1 MAFLEF
7 QKFSFNHIFFLC
19 YFISSFTRQRI
30 KDALFDV
37 GGQISGDFYKVY
49 IGNINHFLTIIPL
62 LIKKHLSKSNN
73 INHKEKNKKDERSI
87 NYIYYEKIANSNN
100 RSKLKTMFLVSIYDF
115 LAEAVIIVFYFIN
128 NKREVYS
135 YYSLRILSLFNTI
148 MQYIASYFILT
159 NHLYRHHYFSL
170 LINFFCLIIFLIIDI
185 IKIVEKS
192 ITDYQFYI
200 FCFIKLLRLG
210 LFCFGD
216 NYVKY
221 AFYSEIVSPYS
232 IELYKAIYKNIF
244 LIIFSIP
251 FIFLNT
257 SDSYI
262 ESSSVF
268 TGFIFYFQDIK
279 ILYTFCFIV
288 LQFLY
293 DLFLVIIID
302 RFSPN
307 HLTLAYML
315 ESFGSTIYKIIT
327 DYIDKGSTD
336 WFNYFNFLIYI
347 FVFISAMIY
356 NEVLIINKCGLNTNT
371 KIQLDNKFY
380 EENNTINITSNC
392 DENDENPGLEMP
404 MITTDEVY

>member
-49 IGNINHFLTIIPL
+49 IGNISHFLTIIPL

-115 LAEAVIIVFYFIN
+115 LAEAIIIVFYFIN

-307 HLTLAYML
+307 HTPLILIG
-315 ESFGSTIYKIIT
+315 EEIC
-327 DYIDKGSTD
+327 
-336 WFNYFNFLIYI
+336 NFALDLI
-347 FVFISAMIY
+347 FVGKFHIMGFFKYIRIVLYLISLFGVLLHNEIIVINVCDLGSDTKYFLDDIAKNEEIY
-356 NEVLIINKCGLNTNT
+356 NTTDDPDIIKRFET
-371 KIQLDNKFY
+371 
-380 EENNTINITSNC
+380 
-392 DENDENPGLEMP
+392 LEM
-404 MITTDEVY
+404 IDFTDDESETN